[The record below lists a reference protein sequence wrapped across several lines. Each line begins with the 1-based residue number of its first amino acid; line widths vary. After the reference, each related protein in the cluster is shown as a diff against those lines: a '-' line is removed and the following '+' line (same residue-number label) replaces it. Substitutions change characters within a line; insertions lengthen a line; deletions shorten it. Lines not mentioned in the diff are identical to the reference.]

1 MGLYR
6 YTFSFGFLLLNTIIP
21 RNYRVINKFIC
32 EEGDNLY
39 AIKLTDDKELETTI
53 HSTIYQGDK
62 NSDTLVFLIPRK
74 YEDVNMSDCFLSLR
88 YILPDGTGRSE
99 ELEMFPIP
107 HNEEYFQYRLTLAS
121 RFTDIAGEIEIWIT
135 AMNFEDD
142 VLFRSGT
149 TKISVIPHKNIER
162 YLPPEDL
169 YQIDKLAAKVNKL
182 EITKADDLSW
192 SEESKQLQ
200 LTSRGKLIGN
210 AVDLNSA
217 TSDGVIHFGD
227 NTTEDGSNDGDDD
240 SGIIHF

>member
-1 MGLYR
+1 MR
-6 YTFSFGFLLLNTIIP
+6 
-21 RNYRVINKFIC
+21 R

-62 NSDTLVFLIPRK
+62 NSDTLVFLIPQK
-74 YEDVNMSDCFLSLR
+74 CEEVNMSDCFLYLR

-107 HNEEYFQYRLTLAS
+107 HNQEYYQYRLTLAS
-121 RFTDIAGEIEIWIT
+121 RFTDIAGKIEVWIT

-149 TKISVIPHKNIER
+149 TKIDVIPHKNIER

-169 YQIDKLAAKVNKL
+169 NQLDKLAAKVNKL
-182 EITKADDLSW
+182 EVTKADDLSW
-192 SEESKQLQ
+192 SDESRQLQ
-200 LTSRGKLIGN
+200 LTSRGKPIGN
-210 AVDLNSA
+210 VADLNSA
-217 TSDGVIHFGD
+217 ISGGVIHFGD
-227 NTTEDGSNDGDDD
+227 SATEDGSDDE
-240 SGIIHF
+240 SEGSEVIHF